1 MAKTSSKSSKSTK
14 SSKSYS
20 KGKSTSKSS
29 GSNKMSGGSGSSG
42 RSVSKTYGSASK
54 ATSSSVSSLGKLGGG
69 GAKTTISKMS
79 GTSSGISRSGVLS
92 SSKVISYVKS
102 SIAPSRSSIGSV
114 AKNVSSGKS
123 INVMS
128 RMGISKG
135 GAISGAKSAV
145 TKNLTGV
152 KSSGSVKPSS
162 EIKTFM
168 VSLAGDVRSGK
179 MTSSQAMLAI
189 ANAAKTMPGGKELTP
204 KDLTDAWDA
213 GAKGGAPKT
222 SGKDVGAKTTAAASA
237 SASTG
242 VDPEHPYGGQY
253 TPYGPKGLY
262 GGESNPGGMI
272 SKTFAEAGG
281 EENFRA
287 QIKNKYPNQSD
298 AKVDRLVDIQ
308 KAKEGTLSASS
319 VFGNPT
325 NGMSPKEYD
334 YTEASIFRGQ
344 GHGAPLTRSEEVSAF
359 NIATGVNNA
368 TSTAYKDSLASDK
381 AKGFAVQDYS
391 NVSGLTQA
399 KISTDAANR
408 LAGGQ
413 DVKALTPSYSEFRKD
428 YANSAAHAEHGYAG
442 IQNNWNAYKEG
453 WMTREEALSGSAT
466 HMPTVGIPSKHPTE
480 AYVPPGY
487 GWDPVLGIMSRPSV
501 SVGEATQGGLKELQ
515 AYENQGNTLSKVI
528 PEAPKKAAVSYM
540 VG

>member
-1 MAKTSSKSSKSTK
+1 MAKTSSKSSKSSKSTK
-14 SSKSYS
+14 SSKSYG
-20 KGKSTSKSS
+20 KGKSTSKYT
-29 GSNKMSGGSGSSG
+29 GSNKTSGGGGSSG

-54 ATSSSVSSLGKLGGG
+54 ATSSSVSSLGKLGGV
-69 GAKTTISKMS
+69 GAKTTIQKMS
-79 GTSSGISRSGVLS
+79 GAPSGITKSGGSLGSKVS
-92 SSKVISYVKS
+92 SSVKS
-102 SIAPSRSSIGSV
+102 SISPVKSPA
-114 AKNVSSGKS
+114 KS

-128 RMGISKG
+128 TMGISKG
-135 GAISGAKSAV
+135 GSIPSAKGV
-145 TKNLTGV
+145 INKNLTGV

-253 TPYGPKGLY
+253 TPYDRPGGLY
-262 GGESNPGGMI
+262 GGGKGGNI
-272 SKTFAEAGG
+272 SKTFADAGG
-281 EENFRA
+281 EANFRA
-287 QIKNKYPNQSD
+287 QLKDKYPKSSD
-298 AKVDRLVDIQ
+298 ASVDRLINIQ
-308 KAKEGTLSASS
+308 KVKEGTLSASS
-319 VFGNPT
+319 VFGKPT
-325 NGMSPKEYD
+325 NGMSKAEFD
-334 YTEASIFRGQ
+334 YVEAAAFRGK
-344 GHGAPLTRSEEVSAF
+344 GNAAPLSHSEEVAAF
-359 NIATGVNNA
+359 NVATGVNNA
-368 TSTAYKDSLASDK
+368 TSKAYQDSLAADK
-381 AKGFAVQDYS
+381 AKGFNVQDYS

-399 KISTDAANR
+399 KISTDAATR

-413 DVKALTPSYSEFRKD
+413 DVKALTPSYSEFRKE

-453 WMTREEALSGSAT
+453 WITREEALSGSAT
-466 HMPTVGIPSKHPTE
+466 HMPTVGVPSKHSTE
-480 AYVPPGY
+480 AYIPPGY
-487 GWDPVLGIMSRPSV
+487 GWDPALGIMSRPSV
-501 SVGEATQGGLKELQ
+501 LVGEATQGGLEELQ
-515 AYENQGNTLSKVI
+515 AYEDQGNTLSKAI
-528 PEAPKKAAVSYM
+528 PEAPKRAAVLSM
-540 VG
+540 VS